1 MDVETFAHFGSV
13 QQECLRDNVSSAPLS
28 SCSLEPIL
36 ISFPVF
42 VLRDPLLDFNGNLRC
57 LFLPERCG
65 LSELFLTQQR
75 TRLLEIYLSTC
86 SCCPSPPLYHAG
98 NQ

>member
-1 MDVETFAHFGSV
+1 MDVEALAHFRSV
-13 QQECLRDNVSSAPLS
+13 QQEYLCDNVYSAPLS
-28 SCSLEPIL
+28 SCSLKPIL

-42 VLRDPLLDFNGNLRC
+42 VLWDPLLDFNGNLRC
-57 LFLPERCG
+57 LFLPEQCG
-65 LSELFLTQQR
+65 LCELFLTQQR